1 MTNGAIQVQSII
13 SSIIATIIATL
24 NDIFNKRTL
33 ELQKTITTTTLSEQQ
48 TIERL
53 KSSKLRVGICIK
65 NLLPAFYWECK

>member
-33 ELQKTITTTTLSEQQ
+33 ELQKTTTTATLSEQQ
-48 TIERL
+48 F
-53 KSSKLRVGICIK
+53 KDSS
-65 NLLPAFYWECK
+65 PAC